1 MSKKARVSRY
11 VYPTSESQEE
21 RIAKALYELELD
33 GMLPGF
39 KQLAKKALLSHV
51 TFYDFMESLLETQYI
66 WKEGV
71 RLPAQLQV
79 AKFPLT
85 GTIENY
91 DFSLPKEIDQAL
103 VLELSSC
110 RFVERGENVLFVG
123 PTGVGKSHLACG
135 LGRKAIDYG
144 KKVRC
149 FRLIDLIDQIEK
161 NSSGEVEKQRRFL
174 LSLIN
179 CELLILDD
187 MEYFEVTTVV
197 SDFLYRLFLGRNDKR
212 LSTIFTTN
220 EAFEVWG
227 SQLLGTDAR
236 AARLADRILQHCH
249 EVMIIG
255 DSQRIKDKLRA
266 LKQNKQ
272 KAKGLD
278 TAFN

>member
-11 VYPTSESQEE
+11 IYPASGSQEE
-21 RIAKALYELELD
+21 RITKSLYELELD
-33 GMLPGF
+33 GMSPVF
-39 KQLAKKALLSHV
+39 KQLAKKALLNHA

-71 RLPAQLQV
+71 RIPAQLQV
-79 AKFPLT
+79 AKFT
-85 GTIENY
+85 VNGTIEGYN
-91 DFSLPKEIDQAL
+91 FSLPKEIDQSL
-103 VLELSSC
+103 VIELSSC
-110 RFVERGENVLFVG
+110 RFIDLGENVLFVG
-123 PTGVGKSHLACG
+123 PTGVGKSHLACS
-135 LGRKAIDYG
+135 LGRRAVDYG

-149 FRLIDLIDQIEK
+149 FKLIYLIDQIEK
-161 NSSGEVEKQRRFL
+161 NSNSEVEKQRRFL

-197 SDFLYRLFLGRNDKR
+197 SDFLYRLFLGRDDKK

-220 EAFEVWG
+220 EGFEVWG

-249 EVMIIG
+249 EVVIIG
-255 DSQRIKDKLRA
+255 DSQRIKDKLIA
-266 LKQNKQ
+266 LKQNKP
-272 KAKGLD
+272 KPNGLA